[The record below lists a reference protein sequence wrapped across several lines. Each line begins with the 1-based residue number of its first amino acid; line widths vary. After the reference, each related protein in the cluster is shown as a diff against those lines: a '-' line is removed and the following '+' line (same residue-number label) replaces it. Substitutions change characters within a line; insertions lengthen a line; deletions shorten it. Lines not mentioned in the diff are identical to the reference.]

1 VSAEEPGSRLMS
13 FEGVLPAIITPFNE
27 DYSLDEEG
35 LRRNIELL
43 AESGIVGI
51 VPCGT
56 TGESAT
62 LTHEEHK
69 RVVEIAVDC
78 SKVPVVAGTGSN
90 NTAEAI
96 ELTKH
101 AADAGAA
108 AALLITPYYNKPND
122 RGMFEHYRL
131 IAEKCDIPI
140 ILYNVP
146 KRTGIDLKPELVAR
160 LSRVKNIAGI
170 KEASGSLS
178 QVSQIIEQT
187 RDTGFTVL
195 SGDDD
200 ITIPIMALGGS
211 GVVSV
216 VANVAP
222 KRTVGMVNAMA
233 KGDLK
238 TARKLHFE
246 LAPLVRSMFLETNP
260 IPVKTA
266 YKLMGLAAG
275 PLRLPLASM
284 APDKEK
290 VLKDL
295 IDRLG
300 EFK

>member
-1 VSAEEPGSRLMS
+1 M
-13 FEGVLPAIITPFNE
+13 FKGVFPAIITPFQK
-27 DYSLDEEG
+27 DFSLDEEG
-35 LRRNIELL
+35 LRRNIEFLGS
-43 AESGIVGI
+43 AGVAGI

-62 LTHEEHK
+62 LSFEEHK

-78 SKVPVVAGTGSN
+78 SKVPVIAGTGSN
-90 NTAEAI
+90 NTREAI

-101 AADAGAA
+101 AADAGAD

-122 RGMFEHYRL
+122 RGMFEHYRI
-131 IAEKCDIPI
+131 IAEKCNIPI

-146 KRTGIDLKPELVAR
+146 KRTGIDVKPDLVAK
-160 LSRVKNIAGI
+160 LSKVKNIIGI

-178 QVSQIIEQT
+178 QVSSIIEQT
-187 RDTGFTVL
+187 AGTGFTLL

-200 ITIPIMALGGS
+200 LTLPIMALGGS
-211 GVVSV
+211 GVISV

-222 KRTVGMVNAMA
+222 RKTVAMVDAISS
-233 KGDLK
+233 GDMER
-238 TARKLHFE
+238 ARKLHYE

-266 YKLMGLAAG
+266 YNLMGLAGG
-275 PLRLPLASM
+275 PLRLPLAAM
-284 APDKEK
+284 APEKESA
-290 VLKDL
+290 LKNV

-300 EFK
+300 EHK

>member
-1 VSAEEPGSRLMS
+1 ML
-13 FEGVLPAIITPFNE
+13 FEGVFPAIITPFKE

-35 LRRNIELL
+35 LRRNIEFL
-43 AESGIVGI
+43 EKSGIAGI

-62 LTHEEHK
+62 LTFDEHK
-69 RVVEIAVDC
+69 KVVEIAIDC
-78 SKVPVVAGTGSN
+78 SKVPVIAGTGSN
-90 NTAEAI
+90 NTAEALD
-96 ELTKH
+96 LTKH
-101 AADAGAA
+101 AADAGAD

-122 RGMFEHYRL
+122 RGMFEHFRI

-146 KRTGIDLKPELVAR
+146 KRTSIDLKPELVAR
-160 LSRVKNIAGI
+160 LSKVKNIVGI

-178 QVSQIIEQT
+178 QISQIIEQT
-187 RDTGFTVL
+187 RGSNFAVI

-200 ITIPIMALGGS
+200 LIVPIMAMGGT

-222 KRTVGMVNAMA
+222 KKTVALVNAMLRS
-233 KGDLK
+233 DLAA
-238 TARKLHFE
+238 ARAAYYE
-246 LAPLVRSMFLETNP
+246 LAPLIRAMFLETSP

-266 YKLMGLAAG
+266 YRLMGLAGG
-275 PLRLPLASM
+275 PLRLPLGEI

-290 VLKDL
+290 ILRDI

-300 EFK
+300 EA

>member
-1 VSAEEPGSRLMS
+1 MFR
-13 FEGVLPAIITPFNE
+13 GVFPAIITPFKE
-27 DYSLDEEG
+27 DYDLDEEG
-35 LRRNIELL
+35 LRRNIEFLGE
-43 AESGIVGI
+43 AGVAGI

-62 LTHEEHK
+62 LSFEEHK
-69 RVVEIAVDC
+69 QVVEIAVDC
-78 SKVPVVAGTGSN
+78 SKVPVIAGTGSN
-90 NTAEAI
+90 NTREAI

-101 AADAGAA
+101 AADAGAD

-122 RGMFEHYRL
+122 RGMFEHYKT
-131 IAEKCDIPI
+131 IAEKCNIPI

-146 KRTGIDLKPELVAR
+146 KRTGIDLKPNLVAK
-160 LSRVKNIAGI
+160 LSKVKNIVGI

-187 RDTGFTVL
+187 SGSGFTVL

-200 ITIPIMALGGS
+200 LTIPIMSLGGA

-222 KRTVGMVNAMA
+222 RKTVDMVEAA
-233 KGDLK
+233 FKGDLEK
-238 TARKLHFE
+238 ARKLHYE
-246 LAPLVRSMFLETNP
+246 LAPLVRSMFIETNP

-266 YKLMGLAAG
+266 YKFMGLAAG

-284 APDKEK
+284 APEKENA
-290 VLKDL
+290 LKDV

-300 EFK
+300 ERR

>member
-1 VSAEEPGSRLMS
+1 M
-13 FEGVLPAIITPFNE
+13 FKGVFPAIITPFQE
-27 DYSLDEEG
+27 DFSLDEEG
-35 LRRNIELL
+35 LRRNIEFLSN
-43 AESGIVGI
+43 AGISGI

-62 LTHEEHK
+62 LSFEEHK
-69 RVVEIAVDC
+69 QVVEIAVDC
-78 SKVPVVAGTGSN
+78 SKVPVIAGTGSN
-90 NTAEAI
+90 NTREAV

-101 AADAGAA
+101 AADVGAD

-122 RGMFEHYRL
+122 RGMFEHYRT
-131 IAEKCDIPI
+131 IAEKCNIPI

-146 KRTGIDLKPELVAR
+146 KRTGIDLKPDLVAK
-160 LSRVKNIAGI
+160 LSKVKNIIGV

-178 QVSQIIEQT
+178 QVSQVIEQT
-187 RDTGFTVL
+187 RGSGFTVL

-200 ITIPIMALGGS
+200 LTLPIMALGGS
-211 GVVSV
+211 GVISV

-222 KRTVGMVNAMA
+222 RKTMAMVEATA
-233 KGDLK
+233 KGDLER
-238 TARKLHFE
+238 ARNLHFE

-266 YKLMGLAAG
+266 YRLMGLAAG

-284 APDKEK
+284 APEKESA
-290 VLKDL
+290 LKNI

-300 EFK
+300 EHK

>member
-1 VSAEEPGSRLMS
+1 ML
-13 FEGVLPAIITPFNE
+13 FEGVVPAIITPFKE

-43 AESGIVGI
+43 EGTGIAGI
-51 VPCGT
+51 VPCGS

-62 LTHEEHK
+62 LSFEEHK
-69 RVVEIAVDC
+69 RVVDIAVDC
-78 SKVPVVAGTGSN
+78 SKVPVIAGTGSN
-90 NTAEAI
+90 NTIEAL

-101 AADAGAA
+101 AADAGAD

-131 IAEKCDIPI
+131 IAESCNIPI

-146 KRTGIDLKPELVAR
+146 KRTGIDLKPDLVAK
-160 LSRVKNIAGI
+160 LSKVKNIMGI

-178 QVSQIIEQT
+178 QISQIIEQT
-187 RDTGFTVL
+187 EGSNFSVM

-200 ITIPIMALGGS
+200 LTLPIMALGGT
-211 GVVSV
+211 GVISV

-222 KRTVGMVNAMA
+222 KKTVAMVGAMA
-233 KGDLK
+233 RGDLAA
-238 TARKLHFE
+238 ARRLHYE
-246 LAPLVRSMFLETNP
+246 LAPLVRAMFLETNP

-266 YKLMGLAAG
+266 YRLMGLAAG

-284 APDKEK
+284 APEKEK
-290 VLKDL
+290 ILKGV
-295 IDRLG
+295 IERLG
-300 EFK
+300 EYR